1 MMAIIDYGAGNLR
14 SVQKAVQQLGGQACV
29 TAQAEEIMR
38 ADKIILPGVGAFGK
52 AVEALDQLLLRRPII
67 TAIERKVPFL
77 GICLGLQLLFEASA
91 ESPGAVGLGVLR
103 GQVERFAAGLKV
115 PHLGWNQVQ
124 QRPAPLWRNVPDP
137 SWFYFA
143 HSFYVQPEDESMVI
157 GTTHYGTT
165 VPVAI
170 QREQLFGLQFHPEKS
185 QTYGLAV
192 LNNFI
197 SL

>member
-1 MMAIIDYGAGNLR
+1 
-14 SVQKAVQQLGGQACV
+14 
-29 TAQAEEIMR
+29 
-38 ADKIILPGVGAFGK
+38 
-52 AVEALDQLLLRRPII
+52 
-67 TAIERKVPFL
+67 
-77 GICLGLQLLFEASA
+77 
-91 ESPGAVGLGVLR
+91 
-103 GQVERFAAGLKV
+103 
-115 PHLGWNQVQ
+115 
-124 QRPAPLWRNVPDP
+124 VPDP

-143 HSFYVQPEDESMVI
+143 HSFYIQPEDESVII

-197 SL
+197 TL